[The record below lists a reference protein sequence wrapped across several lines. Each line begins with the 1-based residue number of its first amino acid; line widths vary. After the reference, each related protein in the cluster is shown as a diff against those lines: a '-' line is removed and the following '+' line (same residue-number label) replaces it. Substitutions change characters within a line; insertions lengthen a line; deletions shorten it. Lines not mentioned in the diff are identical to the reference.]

1 MSKKIIKDEYVK
13 SDKLK
18 HFGFKVYETVELG
31 EKKKKFEKVGEME
44 YEPGE
49 VKSTVAKFDDDIEMG
64 GRAIIVQDR
73 DIKSEKF
80 APKEFSEP
88 PPVNDKKTEPEPE
101 PEEAAEPELP
111 AITED
116 DLSKAREEGGRK
128 AGYNEGH
135 TKGGKQEGITECQRA
150 YEAQKGEYI
159 GGLQST
165 YQAVI
170 AEVQKFSQ
178 AINQMDEALPD
189 ILVTMVRDIIGEE
202 RKINDDIVASI
213 AKKSLSHLR
222 ELEKVVFLVHPDD
235 LESMKAEFPDY
246 ETEADNS
253 VVKGSLKVSTNIGEM
268 NFSIERMLEEFVDRI
283 HEEFS
288 PTEEG

>member
-1 MSKKIIKDEYVK
+1 M
-13 SDKLK
+13 
-18 HFGFKVYETVELG
+18 
-31 EKKKKFEKVGEME
+31 
-44 YEPGE
+44 
-49 VKSTVAKFDDDIEMG
+49 
-64 GRAIIVQDR
+64 
-73 DIKSEKF
+73 
-80 APKEFSEP
+80 
-88 PPVNDKKTEPEPE
+88 
-101 PEEAAEPELP
+101 
-111 AITED
+111 
-116 DLSKAREEGGRK
+116 
-128 AGYNEGH
+128 
-135 TKGGKQEGITECQRA
+135 
-150 YEAQKGEYI
+150 
-159 GGLQST
+159 
-165 YQAVI
+165 I